1 MKNNFD
7 SIVIGSGPGGYVCA
21 IRLAQNGHSV
31 AIIEKN
37 KNFGGT
43 CLNIGC
49 IPSKALLHASHM
61 YEQSNNE
68 FSKMGITSKTS
79 ININEMLNYKESM
92 IKSNTEGIQFLFKK
106 NKITSIKGSAS
117 IISDNEIKVI
127 NGKSE
132 EQYNADNIIIA
143 TGSTHNTIP
152 GVEIDEKNIISSTG
166 GLSIG
171 NVPDSL
177 LIIGAGYIGIELGSV
192 WARLGSN
199 VTFVEAFDRILPN
212 TDTECAVYLKKILEK
227 KGMKFIL
234 NTKVESVE
242 KEKDKLKVLL
252 SNIENNEKMELSS
265 DIVMQ
270 SVGRKPY
277 TEGLGLEI
285 VGIDQDELKRIKVNK
300 DYQTNKKNIYAI
312 GDVISGPMLAHKAE
326 EEGVAVADIIS
337 GKYGHV
343 NYEAIPSVIYCD
355 PEIASVGKTEEQLK
369 EEKIDYKVGKFPF
382 IANGRAKVNNQ
393 TEGFVKILSDAIDD
407 KVHGIHIIGSDAGNL
422 IGEAT
427 IAIEFGASSEDIA
440 RTCHAHPTLTESLK
454 EAALDVDSRAI
465 HK

>member
-1 MKNNFD
+1 MSNKFD

-49 IPSKALLHASHM
+49 IPSKALLHASHV
-61 YEQSNNE
+61 YEQSKNE
-68 FSKMGITSKTS
+68 YSKMGINVKPS
-79 ININEMLNYKESM
+79 INIKELLSYKEAM
-92 IKSNTEGIQFLFKK
+92 IKSNTDGISFLFKK
-106 NKITSIKGSAS
+106 NKIVSVNGSA
-117 IISDNEIKVI
+117 EILSNNSVKVT
-127 NGKSE
+127 NGKSVDT
-132 EQYNADNIIIA
+132 YTTSNIIIA

-166 GLSIG
+166 GLSLESIPE
-171 NVPDSL
+171 NL

-192 WARLGSN
+192 WSRLGTK
-199 VTFVEAFDRILPN
+199 VTFVEAFDKILPN
-212 TDTECAVYLKKILEK
+212 TDDECGDYLRKLLEK
-227 KGMKFIL
+227 RGMKFIL
-234 NTKVESVE
+234 NTKVESVK
-242 KEKDKLKVLL
+242 KEKNVLKINLVNALDKSKSVLK
-252 SNIENNEKMELSS
+252 S

-277 TEGLGLEI
+277 VEGLGLDNI
-285 VGIDQDELKRIKVNK
+285 GLKRDKFGNINVDKNF
-300 DYQTNKKNIYAI
+300 QTSEKNIYAI
-312 GDVISGPMLAHKAE
+312 GDVIHGPMLAHKAE

-343 NYEAIPSVIYCD
+343 NYDVIPSVIYCD
-355 PEIASVGKTEEQLK
+355 PEIASVGKTEIDLK
-369 EEKIDYKVGKFPF
+369 NEKIEYKVGKFPF
-382 IANGRAKVNNQ
+382 TANGRAKVNNQ
-393 TEGFVKILSDAIDD
+393 TEGFVKILSDAKTD
-407 KVHGIHIIGSDAGNL
+407 KVHGIHIVGSDAGNL
-422 IGEAT
+422 IGEAVL
-427 IAIEFGASSEDIA
+427 ALEFGASSEDIA

-454 EAALDVDSRAI
+454 EAALDVDNMAI